1 MEKKGK
7 NPGIE
12 LVEAYDHPKEIGAL
26 FSEYTDMLIRGNRL
40 FQKYLDMQ
48 NYAYELDHL
57 EEKYGKPGGRLYL
70 AYFKG
75 EVAGCIG
82 LRKIDEQKGELKRL
96 YVKDDFRGKKIGAIL
111 VDRIIAD
118 AKEIG
123 YHFLLLDTLPFLKV
137 AQDLYKTKGF
147 MIVDRFNDSPISSSI
162 YMRLDLK

>member
-1 MEKKGK
+1 MEEML
-7 NPGIE
+7 NSAGIE
-12 LVEAYDHPKEIGAL
+12 LVEAYNHPKEIGAL
-26 FSEYTDMLIRGNRL
+26 FSEYTDMLIRGNPL

-48 NYAYELDHL
+48 NYAYELEHL

-70 AYFKG
+70 AYYKG

-96 YVKDDFRGKKIGAIL
+96 YVKDNFRGKKIGAML

-137 AQDLYKTKGF
+137 AQDLYKTRGF
-147 MIVDRFNDSPISSSI
+147 MIVDRFNDSPISTSI

>member
-1 MEKKGK
+1 MEEIL
-7 NPGIE
+7 NSAGIE
-12 LVEAYDHPKEIGAL
+12 LVEAYNHPKEIGAL
-26 FSEYTDMLIRGNRL
+26 FSEYTDMLIRGNPL

-48 NYAYELDHL
+48 NYAYELEHL
-57 EEKYGKPGGRLYL
+57 EKKYGKPGGRLYL
-70 AYFKG
+70 AYYKG

-96 YVKDDFRGKKIGAIL
+96 YVKDNFRGKKIGAML

-137 AQDLYKTKGF
+137 AQDLYKTRGF
-147 MIVDRFNDSPISSSI
+147 MIVDRFNDSPISTSI

>member
-1 MEKKGK
+1 ML
-7 NPGIE
+7 NSAGIE
-12 LVEAYDHPKEIGAL
+12 LVEAYNHPKEIGAL
-26 FSEYTDMLIRGNRL
+26 FSEYTDMLIRGNPL

-48 NYAYELDHL
+48 NYAYELEHL
-57 EEKYGKPGGRLYL
+57 EKKYGKPGGRLYL
-70 AYFKG
+70 AYYKG

-96 YVKDDFRGKKIGAIL
+96 YVKDNFRGKKIGAML
-111 VDRIIAD
+111 VDHIIAD

-137 AQDLYKTKGF
+137 AQDLYKTRGF
-147 MIVDRFNDSPISSSI
+147 MIVDRFNDSPISTSI